1 MALSKSYTDTRGVM
15 KRGVSESVRV
25 PDTSVVKYQ
34 DKSWAGH
41 VFCGVSRN
49 IRALILNDIS
59 YPKLCRLSTVR

>member
-1 MALSKSYTDTRGVM
+1 MALSKSYTKTRGVM

-25 PDTSVVKYQ
+25 PYTSVVKNQ
-34 DKSWAGH
+34 ANSWPGH

-59 YPKLCRLSTVR
+59 

>member
-15 KRGVSESVRV
+15 KCGVSESVRF
-25 PDTSVVKYQ
+25 PDTSVVKNQ
-34 DKSWAGH
+34 DKSWSGH

-59 YPKLCRLSTVR
+59 